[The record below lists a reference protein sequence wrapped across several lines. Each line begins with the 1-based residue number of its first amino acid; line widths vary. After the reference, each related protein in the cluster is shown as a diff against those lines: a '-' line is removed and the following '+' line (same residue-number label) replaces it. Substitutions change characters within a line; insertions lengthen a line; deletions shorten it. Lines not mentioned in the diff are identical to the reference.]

1 MYKHCYQTGHSKL
14 ATTQLATPQ
23 DKTLRPILIIARTL
37 LEAVEE
43 EREWRGEG
51 ATGDSAAEDGEV
63 RPPTPRRE
71 SEEERGGCS
80 GGRLREKSYKC

>member
-1 MYKHCYQTGHSKL
+1 M
-14 ATTQLATPQ
+14 
-23 DKTLRPILIIARTL
+23 
-37 LEAVEE
+37 EE

-63 RPPTPRRE
+63 RPPPPPAPKPPRRE

-80 GGRLREKSYKC
+80 GGRLRARQNKDYQKNVSLGSVRCLWARGESRNLGEVS

>member
-1 MYKHCYQTGHSKL
+1 M
-14 ATTQLATPQ
+14 
-23 DKTLRPILIIARTL
+23 

-51 ATGDSAAEDGEV
+51 ATGESAAEDGEV
-63 RPPTPRRE
+63 PPRRE

-80 GGRLREKSYKC
+80 GGRLRRREGGRFTHMQRADLT

>member
-1 MYKHCYQTGHSKL
+1 M
-14 ATTQLATPQ
+14 
-23 DKTLRPILIIARTL
+23 

-51 ATGDSAAEDGEV
+51 ATGESAAEDGCEV
-63 RPPTPRRE
+63 ATPRSE

-80 GGRLREKSYKC
+80 GGRLQARRAMTEEGGFTHNTSSRLDDRSLAKGSSSSMLLLLFS